1 MAHLD
6 LILSDERA
14 AANLVPNAIAT
25 FLETHAAGGT
35 VTLPAL

>member
-14 AANLVPNAIAT
+14 EANLVPNAVAT
-25 FLETHAAGGT
+25 FLETHTEPGT
-35 VTLPAL
+35 ITLPTL